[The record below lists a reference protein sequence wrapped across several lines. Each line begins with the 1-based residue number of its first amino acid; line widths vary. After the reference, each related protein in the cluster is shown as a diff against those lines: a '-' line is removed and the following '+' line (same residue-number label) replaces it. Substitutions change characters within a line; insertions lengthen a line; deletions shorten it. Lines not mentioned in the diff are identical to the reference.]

1 MVKEINISE
10 IFSSLSGEYY
20 EKYKNTNGVIK
31 KYFLQ
36 TRYEAL
42 FNPYIILVIGVD
54 LIRMPSHAI
63 G

>member
-42 FNPYIILVIGVD
+42 LQFIYNSNVCNLV
-54 LIRMPSHAI
+54 
-63 G
+63 